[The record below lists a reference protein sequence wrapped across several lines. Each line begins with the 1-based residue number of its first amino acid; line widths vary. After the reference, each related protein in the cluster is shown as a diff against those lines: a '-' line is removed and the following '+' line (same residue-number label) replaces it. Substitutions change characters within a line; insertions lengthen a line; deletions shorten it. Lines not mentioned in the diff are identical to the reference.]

1 MRDVVSLL
9 MIPEVAGP
17 VSVGIFDVSGRRVR
31 RYAFDQVAVEG
42 TLLTWGRRDGAG
54 RVMPSGRY
62 FVRVEAGGRTQT
74 EAVTLID

>member
-1 MRDVVSLL
+1 
-9 MIPEVAGP
+9 
-17 VSVGIFDVSGRRVR
+17 
-31 RYAFDQVAVEG
+31 VAVEG